1 MAKRKYHGGLPAID
15 TSKRKPPT
23 RRKYQPDAKGGTV
36 HFSVTLSKAL
46 VAQINK
52 RAKAAGESRSLTVQ
66 KALMRDFSDAHGKLI
81 S

>member
-1 MAKRKYHGGLPAID
+1 MAKSKTAPAA
-15 TSKRKPPT
+15 KRTPAKKTT

-81 S
+81 G